1 MIANS
6 SNLEEDKARE
16 EKVRRS
22 SNPTTTDEKNDAQS
36 TAGNLDTALS
46 EIFFY

>member
-1 MIANS
+1 MIANNP
-6 SNLEEDKARE
+6 NLEVETLRD

-22 SNPTTTDEKNDAQS
+22 SNPTTSYEKVNAQS

-46 EIFFY
+46 M